1 MILLQIN
8 PIFAEELFE
17 YEIITQ
23 KENIKVKL
31 EIPEIYPDEV
41 FILKVS
47 FYNSTTGKI
56 LSDNTLNYDFEIVQ
70 NHLIIDRYTDQND
83 SKHNFEVL
91 FAEGATGPAEIIVR
105 IKSIESSQGT
115 ISINEKLV
123 FPIKVISLYPIEN
136 TQPETVTV
144 FQPETVT
151 VFQPE
156 TVTVF
161 QPTIDIVSLLM
172 GIAVGVTITVVT
184 IQIRTRFL
192 SRK

>member
-31 EIPEIYPDEV
+31 EIPEIHPDEV
-41 FILKVS
+41 FYLKVS

-56 LSDNTLNYDFEIVQ
+56 LSNNTVNYDVEIVQ
-70 NHLIIDRYTDQND
+70 NHLIIERSTDQND
-83 SKHNFEVL
+83 SKHSFEVL

-123 FPIKVISLYPIEN
+123 FPIKVISLYPLEN

-144 FQPETVT
+144 FQPTIENT
-151 VFQPE
+151 QPE
-156 TVTVF
+156 TVTVS
-161 QPTIDIVSLLM
+161 QSTIDMVSLLM
-172 GIAVGVTITVVT
+172 GIAVGVAITVVT
-184 IQIRTRFL
+184 IQIRTKFL